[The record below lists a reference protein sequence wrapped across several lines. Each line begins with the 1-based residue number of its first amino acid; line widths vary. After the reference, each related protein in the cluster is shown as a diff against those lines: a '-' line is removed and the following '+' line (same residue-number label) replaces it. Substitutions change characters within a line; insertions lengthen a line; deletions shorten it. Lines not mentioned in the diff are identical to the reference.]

1 MTMPSRLFRYETI
14 SLQTLRNLKNQV
26 VYFGAPR
33 NFNDPYDCAIAAA
46 IGDLSDDGLNHLLS
60 GVQVN
65 ASADQLKALYK
76 DAATK
81 TLSEIAESFLDKR
94 GVSCFTEKN
103 DNLLMWSHYAD
114 GGRGICLE
122 FKASDALFEK
132 AKKVNYVESIP
143 LLSLDRMLCDKSY
156 DDVMELFRTKSKAW
170 EYEQEWRV
178 MHETAGT
185 SWCYDSAALTGIY
198 FGPSTPDDLI
208 NIICLILGGQNEHVQ
223 FYRGSR
229 NSEQFRVDFIQFN
242 YTSHLNAIR
251 LGLKS

>member
-1 MTMPSRLFRYETI
+1 M
-14 SLQTLRNLKNQV
+14 
-26 VYFGAPR
+26 
-33 NFNDPYDCAIAAA
+33 
-46 IGDLSDDGLNHLLS
+46 
-60 GVQVN
+60 N
-65 ASADQLKALYK
+65 ASAVQLKALYK
-76 DAATK
+76 NAAEK
-81 TLSEIAESFLDKR
+81 TLSEIVESFLNKR

-122 FKASDALFEK
+122 FEASDALFEK

-178 MHETAGT
+178 MHESAGT
-185 SWCYDSAALTGIY
+185 SWCYDSTALTGIY

-208 NIICLILGGQNEHVQ
+208 DVICLILGGQNEHVQ

-229 NSEQFRVDFIQFN
+229 NSEHFRVDFTKFN
-242 YTSHLNAIR
+242 YTSHLNAIK
-251 LGLKS
+251 LGLKG